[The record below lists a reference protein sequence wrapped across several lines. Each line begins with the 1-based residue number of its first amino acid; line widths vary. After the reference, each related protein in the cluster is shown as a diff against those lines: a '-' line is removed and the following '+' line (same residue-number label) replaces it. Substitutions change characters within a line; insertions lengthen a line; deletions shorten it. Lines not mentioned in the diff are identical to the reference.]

1 MAFAHPEMSKK
12 LLGGAKMGYVRATK
26 VLPDDIIRLIQ
37 TYVEGELIYIPKQNK
52 KRWGTNTETKEIL
65 QSRNDQIFAD
75 FLEGMSILEIS
86 QKYFLVEKSVTRI
99 IRQKKL

>member
-1 MAFAHPEMSKK
+1 MSKK
-12 LLGGAKMGYVRATK
+12 LLGGAKMGYVRATE

-52 KRWGTNTETKEIL
+52 KRWGTNTETKGIL
-65 QSRNDQIFAD
+65 QKRNDQIFAD
-75 FLEGMSILEIS
+75 FLEGMSIPEIS

>member
-1 MAFAHPEMSKK
+1 
-12 LLGGAKMGYVRATK
+12 MGYVRATE

-37 TYVEGELIYIPKQNK
+37 TYVEGELIYIPRQNK

-65 QSRNDQIFAD
+65 QRRNDQIFAD
-75 FLEGMSILEIS
+75 FLEGMSISEIS

>member
-1 MAFAHPEMSKK
+1 
-12 LLGGAKMGYVRATK
+12 MGYVRATK

-65 QSRNDQIFAD
+65 QRRNDQIFAD